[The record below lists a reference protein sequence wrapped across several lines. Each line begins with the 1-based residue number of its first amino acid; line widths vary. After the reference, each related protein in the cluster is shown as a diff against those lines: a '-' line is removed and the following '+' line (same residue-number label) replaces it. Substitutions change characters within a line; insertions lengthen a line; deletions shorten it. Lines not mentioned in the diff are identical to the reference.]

1 MTTAINI
8 DRFVRDWVKSDAEL
22 LQMCPLE
29 NIKPLI
35 LPPNKFPFVSYVH
48 GEIIPQYTKDGTAYD
63 EVDVLF
69 AVVSDDYEQTID
81 IATEIRSLLEN
92 KEYHKEDVDIPL
104 IRVKSISEDYID
116 NAFIQ
121 MIVFN
126 MQVIGKQ

>member
-48 GEIIPQYTKDGTAYD
+48 GEIIPQSTKDGTAYD

>member
-8 DRFVRDWVKSDAEL
+8 NRFVRDWVKSDAEL

-48 GEIIPQYTKDGTAYD
+48 GEIIPQYTKDSTAYD

-126 MQVIGKQ
+126 IQVIGKQ

>member
-1 MTTAINI
+1 MATAINI
-8 DRFVRDWVKSDAEL
+8 NRFVRDWVKSDAEL

>member
-8 DRFVRDWVKSDAEL
+8 NRFVRDWVKSDAEL

-35 LPPNKFPFVSYVH
+35 LPPNKFPFVSYVQ

>member
-8 DRFVRDWVKSDAEL
+8 NRFVRDWVKSDAEL

-126 MQVIGKQ
+126 MKVVSKD

>member
-8 DRFVRDWVKSDAEL
+8 NRFVRDWVKSDAEL

-104 IRVKSISEDYID
+104 IRVISISEDYID

>member
-8 DRFVRDWVKSDAEL
+8 NRFVRDWVKSDAEL

-48 GEIIPQYTKDGTAYD
+48 GEIIPQYTKDGSADD
-63 EVDVLF
+63 EDDVLF